1 MVRAVL
7 LGPGGC
13 MRLPSAEDIL
23 PPIVEGCSEP
33 NAHPR
38 INRTVTKYT
47 SAVLTWV
54 HTKIG
59 TILSLSD
66 MHSLGSPTIAHSRYL
81 RE

>member
-23 PPIVEGCSEP
+23 PPTVEGCSEP

-47 SAVLTWV
+47 SAVWYSRGSTPKLEPF
-54 HTKIG
+54 
-59 TILSLSD
+59 SL
-66 MHSLGSPTIAHSRYL
+66 
-81 RE
+81 